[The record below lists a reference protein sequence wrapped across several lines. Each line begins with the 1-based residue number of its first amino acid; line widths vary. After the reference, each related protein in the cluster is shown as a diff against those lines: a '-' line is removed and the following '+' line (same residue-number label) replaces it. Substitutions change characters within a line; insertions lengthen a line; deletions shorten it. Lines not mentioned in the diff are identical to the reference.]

1 MPTYTAKVPTAYGTI
16 EVLHD
21 GTPTD
26 DELRR
31 MALDKVQERE
41 KLARIE
47 AGMQDNEPSGFSPVP
62 SPASKIDEEEPE
74 EDLVAD
80 LAKGFMRVAE
90 IPQNFVMEQVL
101 GMAGLNSTQ
110 KEAMRRTM
118 EGASREQYLD
128 SIASVTGA
136 VTGEESDIKERVIDE
151 QGQFK
156 EATTGIG
163 VAAEIAPFVVG
174 GIGAGV
180 KLAQIAPKLPSI
192 VNGLISGA
200 TVDAVLH
207 KTGEESMITDF
218 ERSEDEEFLEG
229 FAKDFVEVLSIDE
242 DDSIAEQR
250 LKMAFEGMIIGGVAE
265 GIFRGLGIVL
275 PKADTVQKQAASA
288 LKQLKQARET
298 VNINKSNIHQDL
310 KFSETPE
317 SLAQIE
323 QQNSSFL
330 KRFTQQIFSSRGYFT
345 TNAYNLFRGKEYAER
360 QTVREAENISNRLSK
375 ALDRLPID
383 SVSEEN
389 ITTFLTQS
397 LNASSEFYKGLIT
410 KGEYEDSALRVAQSM
425 GIPDDV
431 AQELILARNL
441 IDDLSAKL
449 ADSSIPNEQF
459 KEIITANSGEYIRR
473 SYRLFEDSG
482 FKPDESLKAQV
493 VKKLQASKLIDDP
506 DLTPEKAYNQALG
519 EVDKILDRGD
529 YAGLDHYGKSVR
541 VNREILTGKK
551 EIDADIRRLMGEI
564 TDPADNILLTVGKMA
579 QLVETN
585 KFADNLLQLGQ
596 NKYIFDSAETQGK
609 VNYGVKITGT
619 NSALDGKYTTQ
630 EMATAIAGRQS
641 ELFSTKRSDG
651 FLGVLEKGYIQFM
664 KAKGVSQA
672 SKTVLSHVTHLRNY
686 LGGMQFGVAN
696 GINPFFNRT
705 ETKRILNNAIKNQ
718 GDAGLDALYEKYL
731 GLGVINTN
739 VKVNEFR
746 KLMKAGT
753 ELDGSAEDFFGSLKG
768 YGTAGEKA
776 SDLYQWA
783 EKRYV
788 ATDDFFKIN
797 AFEKEL
803 DVLKQAFP
811 DEPIEVLERKA
822 AQILQDTM
830 PNYDKVP
837 NGIKAFRYLP
847 IGSFV
852 SFPAEIVR
860 TSGHIVMQASK
871 EITSGN
877 RVIAARGRA
886 RLAGFTASM
895 GAWEGIATTAS
906 LLTGITDEEEQAIQN
921 VSHTPWSKATR
932 IPFRGPSGDIFVAD
946 TQFIDS
952 YSVLKEPI
960 KEAYH
965 QIANGELKG
974 RELETVIADAAL
986 TFFEKA
992 LTPYTDASII
1002 TQALVDVGIARLN
1015 DNGRTAE
1022 GKQIFPANETILNK
1036 TIDGVSH
1043 IAMSMM
1049 PGSLDSLNRLLI
1061 DADSTGFGEMYFG
1074 KAPEVSRATGSLRY
1088 DKRAELV
1095 ANMIGVR
1102 FTRLDPKD
1110 KLYYAASD
1118 FQNHGRANF
1127 SKKINFGDEPEDIER
1142 EQKRNLRSNYEAQQD
1157 LYLMY
1162 ESAKELVG
1170 DKEARKSMRDA
1181 GMSNK
1186 AIARISDNFYYD
1198 TDFAKTRAADL
1209 YQKVEGQPAEIRSLI
1224 GELNRSQSD
1233 YRRTRLIPV
1242 SDDDKRRQA
1251 RLPKAKGG
1259 VVTDVPQVPEEP
1271 DERIDKMTGRPYDEQ
1286 AGAAFTDQEDRAGLT
1301 RRLALAK
1308 GGLPKDMYRRDG
1320 SIKSAQGFLGPVENL
1335 ETGKTMTELSIDL
1348 EMDGKNVQ
1356 IPTMV
1361 PTLTAE
1367 EIKTLQSQNWEGR
1380 AKELPRSIVRKA
1392 VDHAR
1397 KRMDA
1402 GLNPFYKDDEGREG
1416 KAKGGKI
1423 DKKKMACNKP
1433 KRTASHPKKSHV
1445 VKACKDGKE
1454 KIIRFGEQGAKTAG
1468 KPKAGESKR
1477 MKAKRKS
1484 FKARHRKNIK
1494 RGNMSAAYWADKV
1507 KW

>member
-1 MPTYTAKVPTAYGTI
+1 MPTYRATVPTEYGII

-26 DELRR
+26 EEIHR
-31 MALDKVQERE
+31 MAYDQVQEQE
-41 KLARIE
+41 KLARIQ
-47 AGMQDNEPSGFSPVP
+47 AGMQDNEPSGFSPMP
-62 SPASKIDEEEPE
+62 SSESEINEEEEEE

-110 KEAMRRTM
+110 KEAMRRTL
-118 EGASREQYLD
+118 EGANRERYLD
-128 SIASVTGA
+128 SLAGVTGA

-156 EATTGIG
+156 EATTLTGL
-163 VAAEIAPFVVG
+163 AAEFAPFVVG
-174 GIGAGV
+174 GVSVGGRLTKAGFDTAIA
-180 KLAQIAPKLPSI
+180 KLSPKLSTI
-192 VNGLISGA
+192 VNGLVAGG

-207 KTGEESMITDF
+207 KTGETGLISDF
-218 ERSEDEEFLEG
+218 ERSEEENFLED
-229 FAKDFVEVLSIDE
+229 FSKDFVEFLSIDE

-250 LKMAFEGMIIGGVAE
+250 LKIVVEGMILGGVAE
-265 GIFRGLGIVL
+265 GVFKVLGLAL
-275 PKADTVQKQAASA
+275 PRADTIENQVTSA
-288 LKQLKQARET
+288 MKQLKEAREN
-298 VNINKSNIHQDL
+298 VEINRSNIHQDL

-317 SLAQIE
+317 TLAQIE

-330 KRFTQQIFSSRGYFT
+330 KRFTQQVFSSRGYFT
-345 TNAYNLFRGKEYAER
+345 TKAYNLFRGKEYAER
-360 QTVREAENISNRLSK
+360 QVVREAENISNRLSK

-383 SVSEEN
+383 SVPEEDLNKLLTGQIPISGSAKTLGEAMGFSEE
-389 ITTFLTQS
+389 
-397 LNASSEFYKGLIT
+397 
-410 KGEYEDSALRVAQSM
+410 
-425 GIPDDV
+425 V
-431 AQELILARNL
+431 AQEILNAREL
-441 IDDLSAKL
+441 IDTLSAKL
-449 ADSSIPNEQF
+449 ANSSIPNEQF

-473 SYRLFEDSG
+473 SYKLFEDSG

-493 VKKLQASKLIDDP
+493 VKKLQASKLVDDP
-506 DLTPEKAYNQALG
+506 NLTPEEAYTLALG
-519 EVDKILDRGD
+519 QVDGILGRGD

-596 NKYIFDSAETQGK
+596 NKYIFDAQVTEGS

-664 KAKGVSQA
+664 QAKGVSQA
-672 SKTVLSHVTHLRNY
+672 SKTVLSHITHLRNY

-696 GINPFFNRT
+696 GINPFFNRK

-718 GDAGLDALYEKYL
+718 GDAGLDSLYEKYL

-803 DVLKQAFP
+803 DVLKKAFP

-822 AQILQDTM
+822 AQIIQDTM

-852 SFPAEIVR
+852 SFPAEIIR
-860 TSGHIVMQASK
+860 TSGHIVLQSVK
-871 EITSGN
+871 EMNSGN
-877 RVIAARGRA
+877 RVLAARGRA
-886 RLAGFTASM
+886 RFAGFTASM
-895 GAWEGIATTAS
+895 GGFEGIATTAS
-906 LLTGITDEEEQAIQN
+906 YLSGITNEEEQAIQN

-932 IPFRGPSGDIFVAD
+932 IPFRSPDGDIFVAD

-960 KEAYH
+960 KQAYH
-965 QIANGELKG
+965 EIATGQIKGEEVEKIIL
-974 RELETVIADAAL
+974 DATKAFFDTAL
-986 TFFEKA
+986 SS
-992 LTPYTDASII
+992 YTDSAII
-1002 TQALVDVGIARLN
+1002 TQALEDVYVAAQS
-1015 DNGRTAE
+1015 DDGRTAE
-1022 GKQIFPANETILNK
+1022 GKQLFPENETPLNK
-1036 TIDGVSH
+1036 FIDGASH
-1043 IAMSMM
+1043 LAMSMM
-1049 PGSLDSLNRLLI
+1049 PGSADSLYRLLI
-1061 DADSTGFGEMYFG
+1061 DADAMPGSLDSASRFFVDPNAPGIGEMYFG
-1074 KAPEVSRATGSLRY
+1074 KAPEVTAATGSLRY
-1088 DKRAELV
+1088 DKRAELA

-1110 KLYYAASD
+1110 KMYYAASD
-1118 FQNHGRANF
+1118 FQNHARANF
-1127 SKKINFGDEPEDIER
+1127 SKKINYGDKPEDIAR

-1157 LYLMY
+1157 LYLIY
-1162 ESAKELVG
+1162 ESVQELIG
-1170 DKEARKSMRDA
+1170 DAPARDVMQSA
-1181 GMSNK
+1181 GMSEA
-1186 AIARISDNFYYD
+1186 AISRIANNTYHD
-1198 TDFAKTRAADL
+1198 TDFVRPRTEDL
-1209 YQKVEGQPAEIRSLI
+1209 FNKVDALPKEVQQLI
-1224 GELNRSQSD
+1224 QELNSAQVSF
-1233 YRRTRLIPV
+1233 RRTSLIPV
-1242 SDDDKRRQA
+1242 TDEDKKMQA

-1301 RRLALAK
+1301 RRLAK
-1308 GGLPKDMYRRDG
+1308 
-1320 SIKSAQGFLGPVENL
+1320 AQG
-1335 ETGKTMTELSIDL
+1335 GK
-1348 EMDGKNVQ
+1348 V
-1356 IPTMV
+1356 
-1361 PTLTAE
+1361 
-1367 EIKTLQSQNWEGR
+1367 
-1380 AKELPRSIVRKA
+1380 
-1392 VDHAR
+1392 
-1397 KRMDA
+1397 
-1402 GLNPFYKDDEGREG
+1402 
-1416 KAKGGKI
+1416 

>member
-47 AGMQDNEPSGFSPVP
+47 AGMQDNESSGFSPVP

-90 IPQNFVMEQVL
+90 IPENFVMEQVL

-110 KEAMRRTM
+110 KEAMRRTL
-118 EGASREQYLD
+118 EGANREQYLD
-128 SIASVTGA
+128 NIASVTGA
-136 VTGEESDIKERVIDE
+136 VTGEESDIKEKVIDE

-156 EATTGIG
+156 EATTLTGL
-163 VAAEIAPFVVG
+163 AAEFAPFVVG
-174 GIGAGV
+174 GVSVGGRLTKAGFDTAIA
-180 KLAQIAPKLPSI
+180 KLSPKLSTI
-192 VNGLISGA
+192 VNGLVAGG

-207 KTGEESMITDF
+207 KTGEKSMFEDS
-218 ERSEDEEFLEG
+218 ERSEDENFLED
-229 FAKDFVEVLSIDE
+229 FTKDFVEFLSVDE

-250 LKMAFEGMIIGGVAE
+250 LKIVVEGMILGGLAEGVFKILGVA
-265 GIFRGLGIVL
+265 L
-275 PKADTVQKQAASA
+275 PKADTIENQVTSA
-288 LKQLKQARET
+288 MEQLKQAREN
-298 VNINKSNIHQDL
+298 VEINRSNIHQDL

-317 SLAQIE
+317 NLAQIE

-345 TNAYNLFRGKEYAER
+345 SKAYNLFRGKEYAER

-449 ADSSIPNEQF
+449 ANSSIPNEQF

-473 SYRLFEDSG
+473 SYKLFEDSG

-506 DLTPEKAYNQALG
+506 NLTPEEAYTLALG
-519 EVDKILDRGD
+519 QVDGILDRGD

-596 NKYIFDSAETQGK
+596 NKYIFDAQVTEGS

-641 ELFSTKRSDG
+641 ELFNTKRSDG
-651 FLGVLEKGYIQFM
+651 LLGALEKGYIAFM
-664 KAKGVSQA
+664 QAKGVSQA

-696 GINPFFNRT
+696 GINPFFNRA

-718 GDAGLDALYEKYL
+718 GDAGLDSLYEKYL

-746 KLMKAGT
+746 KLMKTGT

-811 DEPIEVLERKA
+811 NEPLEVLERRA
-822 AQILQDTM
+822 AEIIQNTM

-837 NGIKAFRYLP
+837 NGVKAFRYLP

-860 TSGHIVMQASK
+860 TSGHIVLQSVN
-871 EITSGN
+871 EIKSGN
-877 RVIAARGRA
+877 RVLAARGRA

-932 IPFRGPSGDIFVAD
+932 IPFRGPDGDIFVAD

-965 QIANGELKG
+965 EIASGQ
-974 RELETVIADAAL
+974 L
-986 TFFEKA
+986 TGKEVEKIVLDSGMAFFSKA
-992 LTPYTDASII
+992 LSSYTDSAII
-1002 TQALVDVGIARLN
+1002 TQALEDVYVASQS
-1015 DNGRTAE
+1015 DDGRTSE
-1022 GKQIFPANETILNK
+1022 GKQLFPENETPLNK
-1036 TIDGVSH
+1036 FIDGASH
-1043 IAMSMM
+1043 VAMSMM

-1061 DADSTGFGEMYFG
+1061 DADSTGIGEMYFG

-1088 DKRAELV
+1088 DKRAELA

-1102 FTRLDPKD
+1102 FTRLNPKD
-1110 KLYYAASD
+1110 KMYYAASD
-1118 FQNHGRANF
+1118 FQNHQRANF
-1127 SKKINFGDEPEDIER
+1127 SKKINYGDEIEDIER
-1142 EQKRNLRSNYEAQQD
+1142 EQKRNLKSNYEAQQD

-1162 ESAKELVG
+1162 EAAKELVG

-1186 AIARISDNFYYD
+1186 AIARIADNFYYD

-1209 YQKVEGQPAEIRSLI
+1209 YKKVEGQPAEIRSLI

-1301 RRLALAK
+1301 RRLAK
-1308 GGLPKDMYRRDG
+1308 
-1320 SIKSAQGFLGPVENL
+1320 AQ
-1335 ETGKTMTELSIDL
+1335 
-1348 EMDGKNVQ
+1348 
-1356 IPTMV
+1356 
-1361 PTLTAE
+1361 
-1367 EIKTLQSQNWEGR
+1367 
-1380 AKELPRSIVRKA
+1380 
-1392 VDHAR
+1392 
-1397 KRMDA
+1397 
-1402 GLNPFYKDDEGREG
+1402 
-1416 KAKGGKI
+1416 GGKI